1 MFSQKKRRLQGEL
14 TVAFQ
19 YLKGDLQ
26 ESWKGT
32 LHQDCSDSDRTKCNG
47 FKLKEGRFRSD
58 IRKKLLTRRVVS
70 HWNRLPRD
78 AVDAPSLEMFKT
90 RLDEALSSLF

>member
-47 FKLKEGRFRSD
+47 FKLKEGRFIVD
-58 IRKKLLTRRVVS
+58 ITRKKLFTMRVMRHCS
-70 HWNRLPRD
+70 RMQIEI
-78 AVDAPSLEMFKT
+78 VDSLSLEVDM
-90 RLDEALSSLF
+90 D